1 MNIRSG
7 LIILLLSALPFSHI
21 NATPT
26 NIAENCQQWENTR
39 AQQSEQATLYW
50 LQGFVAAYNEYEY
63 RGKHPDGV
71 FKTSDSAVIATWLDE
86 YCQTNPQSNPQEA
99 VESLIEEKKP
109 PQKACTVRKSG
120 GRPCIPAKEK
130 DENKKELEGSEKEL
144 ESNEKKNKWLPW

>member
-39 AQQSEQATLYW
+39 AQKSEQATLYW

-63 RGKHPDGV
+63 RGSHPQGV
-71 FKTSDSAVIATWLDE
+71 LKTSDPQFISKWLDE
-86 YCQTNPQSNPQEA
+86 YCQINPQSNPQEA
-99 VESLIEEKKP
+99 VESLIEAKKP

-120 GRPCIPAKEK
+120 GRPCSKAKEK
-130 DENKKELEGSEKEL
+130 E
-144 ESNEKKNKWLPW
+144 ESNEALKSSEKKNKWLPW